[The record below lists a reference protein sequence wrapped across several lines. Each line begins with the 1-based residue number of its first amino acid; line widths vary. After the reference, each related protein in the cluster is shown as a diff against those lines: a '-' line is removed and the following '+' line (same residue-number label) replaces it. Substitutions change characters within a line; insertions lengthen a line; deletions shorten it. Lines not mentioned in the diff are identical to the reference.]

1 MSGFSP
7 PPPQPIDTGTLV
19 QRAFGLY
26 RAQPRLFLLLALV
39 TALPIGLV
47 TMGIDLGYGNDDTS
61 TGRTLLAIGLQIVLA
76 VLIAPISGAA
86 TTVATMDAVDGREPS
101 AARAL
106 EIVGERFWP
115 LVLTLTVA
123 TLGVAVGFMALFLP
137 GVYLLV
143 VWLFA
148 GQAAVIERRPLRDSL
163 LRSAELV
170 RGGWWRCFATFLLV
184 QVGAGLVSSLL
195 VAPVARAADDL
206 SYSSEVISVGLW
218 RIVITTVVQPFVL
231 IAIALLY
238 LDRRVRQEGHW
249 PEAPVPHGASG

>member
-1 MSGFSP
+1 VG
-7 PPPQPIDTGTLV
+7 
-19 QRAFGLY
+19 RALALY

-47 TMGIDLGYGNDDTS
+47 TMGIDLAYGNDDTS
-61 TGRTLLAIGLQIVLA
+61 TGRTLLAIGLQIALA

-86 TTVATMDAVDGREPS
+86 TTVATIDAVDGRAPS
-101 AARAL
+101 VSRAL

-115 LVLTLTVA
+115 LVLTLLVA
-123 TLGVAVGFMALFLP
+123 TVGVAVGFMALFVP

-148 GQAAVIERRPLRDSL
+148 GQAAVIERRGLRDSL

-184 QVGAGLVSSLL
+184 QVGAGLVQTLL
-195 VAPVARAADDL
+195 VAPVARGADDL
-206 SYSSEVISVGLW
+206 SYSSEVIAVGVW
-218 RIVITTVVQPFVL
+218 RILVTTVVEPFVL

-238 LDRRVRQEGHW
+238 LDRRVRQEGRW
-249 PEAPVPHGASG
+249 PEAPVPQGA

>member
-1 MSGFSP
+1 MAFTP
-7 PPPQPIDTGTLV
+7 PPPEPVDTGTII
-19 QRAFGLY
+19 QRALALY

-39 TALPIGLV
+39 TSLPIGLI
-47 TMGIDLGYGNDDTS
+47 TIGIDLGYGNDTAS
-61 TGRTLLAIGLQIVLA
+61 TGRTFLGIGLQIVLA

-86 TTVATMDAVDGREPS
+86 STVATIDAVEGRPPS
-101 AARAL
+101 ISRAL

-115 LVLTLTVA
+115 LVLTLALA

-148 GQAAVIERRPLRDSL
+148 GQVAVIERLGVRASL

-184 QVGAGLVSSLL
+184 QVAAALVQGVL
-195 VAPVARAADDL
+195 VAPVTRATTDL
-206 SYSSEVISVGLW
+206 SYSSEVILVGLW
-218 RIVITTVVQPFVL
+218 RILVTTVVEPFVL

-238 LDRRVRQEGHW
+238 LDRRVRQEGRW
-249 PEAPVPHGASG
+249 PAPPVPQAAPAG